1 MSSDASAKP
10 LVIAMV
16 AGEASGD
23 NLGAPLVRELLKAHP
38 NARIFGVGGPAM
50 IAEGFDARYDLAQL
64 SVNGFIDPLLKL
76 PTLLKMLYS
85 LRAQILAAEV
95 DCFVGIDFNFFNL
108 LLEGMLKKRGVRTL
122 HYVSP
127 TVWAWRRSRLNK
139 IARSVDLM
147 MTIFPFEVDIYRQR
161 GIDVA
166 CVGHPLAVE
175 ISPEE
180 GQAGQQAA
188 RQSLGISDSQKVVAI
203 LPGSRAREVDC
214 TGRDFIATAR
224 LLADEVDWFVIP
236 AANEQRRVQ
245 IAQLLDEAAGQ
256 DSEKTFIDKT
266 FIDKAFID
274 KTFIDK
280 TFIDK
285 TRVVTGGARQVMTA
299 ADVVMVNSGTATL
312 EALLLRKPM
321 IMSYRLGPLTYALV
335 SRMVTTKWFAL
346 PNILAGRQM
355 VKEFLQADAVPA
367 RMAEEVRRLLTQ
379 PDMQDI
385 LPVWDGIH
393 EQLRAG
399 GVPGASAA
407 TTVLGVCNRLGKH
420 S

>member
-147 MTIFPFEVDIYRQR
+147 MTLFPFEVDIYRQR

-180 GQAGQQAA
+180 GQAGRQAA

-236 AANEQRRVQ
+236 AANEQRRIQ

-256 DSEKTFIDKT
+256 DSEKTFADKT
-266 FIDKAFID
+266 FIDKI
-274 KTFIDK
+274 
-280 TFIDK
+280 
-285 TRVVTGGARQVMTA
+285 RVVTGGARQVMTA

-321 IMSYRLGPLTYALV
+321 IMSYRLGPLTHALV

-407 TTVLGVCNRLGKH
+407 ATVLGACNRLGKH